1 MRNCIAG
8 FTHVH
13 AAGLGSVIDGNSIND
28 GFEVALLV
36 NGSTEGTAA
45 GIVEAIALE
54 LVDDVTFEFVDEIA
68 VELAVDATFEFA
80 DEIALV
86 AGEMVSDLVAAITF
100 ELADGIAFV
109 AAAVGAETAP
119 AFAVFCIGNAAGSL
133 GFGASSAHDTSAQKN
148 NPAHSP
154 LHTIES

>member
-1 MRNCIAG
+1 MRNCIDG
-8 FTHVH
+8 FTHVQ
-13 AAGLGSVIDGNSIND
+13 AAGLGKVIDGNSIND

-45 GIVEAIALE
+45 GIVEAIAFE
-54 LVDDVTFEFVDEIA
+54 LADDV
-68 VELAVDATFEFA
+68 TFEFA

-109 AAAVGAETAP
+109 ATAVGAETAP
-119 AFAVFCIGNAAGSL
+119 AFDVVCTGNAAGSL
-133 GFGASSAHDTSAQKN
+133 GFGASSAHDTRAPKN
-148 NPAHSP
+148 NPAHIP

>member
-1 MRNCIAG
+1 MDG
-8 FTHVH
+8 FTQVH

-28 GFEVALLV
+28 EFEVALLV
-36 NGSTEGTAA
+36 NGSTDGTAA

-54 LVDDVTFEFVDEIA
+54 LEDDVTFEFADEIA
-68 VELAVDATFEFA
+68 VELADDVTFELA

-86 AGEMVSDLVAAITF
+86 AGEIVSDLVAAITF

-109 AAAVGAETAP
+109 ATAVGAETAP
-119 AFAVFCIGNAAGSL
+119 AFDVVCTGNAAGSL
-133 GFGASSAHDTSAQKN
+133 GFGASSAHDTSAPKN
-148 NPAHSP
+148 NPANSP

>member
-1 MRNCIAG
+1 MRNCIDG
-8 FTHVH
+8 FTQVH

-45 GIVEAIALE
+45 GIVEAIAFE
-54 LVDDVTFEFVDEIA
+54 LADDVTFEFAGEI
-68 VELAVDATFEFA
+68 E
-80 DEIALV
+80 LV

-100 ELADGIAFV
+100 EFADEIALV
-109 AAAVGAETAP
+109 AAAVGPETAP
-119 AFAVFCIGNAAGSL
+119 AFDVVCRGNAAGSL
-133 GFGASSAHDTSAQKN
+133 GLGASSAHDTSAPKN
-148 NPAHSP
+148 NPANSP

>member
-1 MRNCIAG
+1 MRNCIDG

-13 AAGLGSVIDGNSIND
+13 AAGLGIVIDGNSIND

-45 GIVEAIALE
+45 GIVEAIAFE
-54 LVDDVTFEFVDEIA
+54 LADDVAFEFVDEM
-68 VELAVDATFEFA
+68 E
-80 DEIALV
+80 LV
-86 AGEMVSDLVAAITF
+86 AT
-100 ELADGIAFV
+100 
-109 AAAVGAETAP
+109 AVGAEIAP
-119 AFAVFCIGNAAGSL
+119 AFDVVCTGNAAGSL
-133 GFGASSAHDTSAQKN
+133 GFGASSTHDTSAPKN